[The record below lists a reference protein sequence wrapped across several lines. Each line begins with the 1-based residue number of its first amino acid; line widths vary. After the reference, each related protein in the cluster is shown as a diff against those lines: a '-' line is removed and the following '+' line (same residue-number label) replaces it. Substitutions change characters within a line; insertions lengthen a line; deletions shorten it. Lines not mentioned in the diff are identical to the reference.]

1 MKKRVA
7 TSLPPGSFP
16 VAPLERRPGSGGW
29 GGFPMIGSKR
39 RIRLFVL
46 LCLAL
51 GLASL
56 VPLLVSDGVL
66 IRRNRRTLETLE
78 EKYLTRSSSA
88 LADHVGA
95 FYASAREGL
104 KGASDSLRL
113 AGQISGRDP
122 FT

>member
-1 MKKRVA
+1 M
-7 TSLPPGSFP
+7 
-16 VAPLERRPGSGGW
+16 
-29 GGFPMIGSKR
+29 R

-46 LCLAL
+46 LSGAL
-51 GLASL
+51 VLASL

-95 FYASAREGL
+95 FYASARQGL
-104 KGASDSLRL
+104 KAAADSLRL
-113 AGQISGRDP
+113 SGS
-122 FT
+122 